1 MSDSVVARMR
11 ETLVKRV
18 DAIDKILEH
27 PIPPADYVI
36 QVSPGL
42 WLTSID
48 DRGPERGGP
57 VVGSGDIVDAQV
69 MSAGKAHL
77 MTMTANKTAR
87 ASWSA
92 HQRLVAMVAER
103 QRALILLARKKTS

>member
-1 MSDSVVARMR
+1 MSGSVVERMR

-18 DAIDKILEH
+18 EAIDKILEH
-27 PIPPADYVI
+27 PVPPTDYVI

-57 VVGSGDIVDAQV
+57 VVNSGDIL
-69 MSAGKAHL
+69 SAKITSVNKARIL
-77 MTMTANKTAR
+77 TNIAAETAR
-87 ASWSA
+87 ASWSVHA
-92 HQRLVAMVAER
+92 RADALVAER
-103 QRALILLARKKTS
+103 QRALTLLARKKTS

>member
-1 MSDSVVARMR
+1 MSGSVVERMR

-18 DAIDKILEH
+18 EAIDKIMENL
-27 PIPPADYVI
+27 IPPTDYVI

-42 WLTSID
+42 WLTSIEE
-48 DRGPERGGP
+48 RGPDRGGP
-57 VVGSGDIVDAQV
+57 IVHTGDILNARVT
-69 MSAGKAHL
+69 SPNKAHIL
-77 MTMTANKTAR
+77 LQIAARTAR

-92 HQRLVAMVAER
+92 HVRADALVAER